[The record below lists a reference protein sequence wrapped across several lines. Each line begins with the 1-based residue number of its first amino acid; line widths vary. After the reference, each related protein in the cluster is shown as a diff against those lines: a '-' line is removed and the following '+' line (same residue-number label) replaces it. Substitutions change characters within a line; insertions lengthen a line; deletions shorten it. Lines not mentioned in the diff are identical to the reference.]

1 MSKQELYEKL
11 AQNDINLCINTI
23 DENSLIPYQSLEL
36 GTPCLVGNSF
46 KYFEGSSLQ
55 EYLVVRNTDDI
66 LELFIFTFGIDF
78 SLLINLELT
87 VMLKSD
93 ILYMIL

>member
-1 MSKQELYEKL
+1 MHLLFK
-11 AQNDINLCINTI
+11 NLMKSN
-23 DENSLIPYQSLEL
+23 
-36 GTPCLVGNSF
+36 
-46 KYFEGSSLQ
+46 
-55 EYLVVRNTDDI
+55 VVRNADAI

-93 ILYMIL
+93 ILYMIF

>member
-1 MSKQELYEKL
+1 MKS
-11 AQNDINLCINTI
+11 N
-23 DENSLIPYQSLEL
+23 
-36 GTPCLVGNSF
+36 
-46 KYFEGSSLQ
+46 
-55 EYLVVRNTDDI
+55 VVRNADAI
-66 LELFIFTFGIDF
+66 FKLFIFTFGIDF

>member
-1 MSKQELYEKL
+1 MHLLFK
-11 AQNDINLCINTI
+11 NLMKSN
-23 DENSLIPYQSLEL
+23 
-36 GTPCLVGNSF
+36 
-46 KYFEGSSLQ
+46 
-55 EYLVVRNTDDI
+55 VVRNADDI

-78 SLLINLELT
+78 SLLINLKLT

>member
-1 MSKQELYEKL
+1 MHLLFKNLMKL
-11 AQNDINLCINTI
+11 N
-23 DENSLIPYQSLEL
+23 
-36 GTPCLVGNSF
+36 
-46 KYFEGSSLQ
+46 
-55 EYLVVRNTDDI
+55 VVRNTDDI

-93 ILYMIL
+93 ILYMIYDIITYFSAYFCNPYRSNGGNDRLEIIRDNYRV

>member
-1 MSKQELYEKL
+1 MHLLFK
-11 AQNDINLCINTI
+11 NLMKSNV
-23 DENSLIPYQSLEL
+23 
-36 GTPCLVGNSF
+36 VGN
-46 KYFEGSSLQ
+46 
-55 EYLVVRNTDDI
+55 VVRNTDDI

-93 ILYMIL
+93 ILYIIL